1 MERDH
6 LAKKLE
12 IDTKDFYDKKK
23 AFQDEI
29 ERLKQQV
36 ASLEESRKL
45 LEEGLEEQ
53 RRANLD
59 SARKNPQAASDRAT
73 EKELI
78 LLDRAQK
85 AEKQEEEMRNERLIA
100 IDQQKK
106 LKDQLMEKEL
116 LLSKKDLEIT
126 HLKFAPQ
133 KNIAHEK

>member
-1 MERDH
+1 MERDR

-12 IDTKDFYDKKK
+12 IDQKDFYDKKK

-45 LEEGLEEQ
+45 LEDGLEDQ
-53 RRANLD
+53 KRANLD
-59 SARKNPQAASDRAT
+59 SARKNPQASST

-85 AEKQEEEMRNERLIA
+85 AEKQEEEMRNERLVA
-100 IDQQKK
+100 ID
-106 LKDQLMEKEL
+106 E
-116 LLSKKDLEIT
+116 
-126 HLKFAPQ
+126 
-133 KNIAHEK
+133 

>member
-45 LEEGLEEQ
+45 LEEGLEE
-53 RRANLD
+53 
-59 SARKNPQAASDRAT
+59 
-73 EKELI
+73 
-78 LLDRAQK
+78 
-85 AEKQEEEMRNERLIA
+85 
-100 IDQQKK
+100 
-106 LKDQLMEKEL
+106 
-116 LLSKKDLEIT
+116 
-126 HLKFAPQ
+126 
-133 KNIAHEK
+133 